1 MTAEIERRL
10 DLQKSGSMLP
20 FYIEDRKTGRAL
32 GMTTLMHIE
41 EAHRR
46 VEVVRHGTANLHS
59 VRL

>member
-1 MTAEIERRL
+1 
-10 DLQKSGSMLP
+10 MLP

-46 VEVVRHGTANLHS
+46 VEIGRRGTASLHS